1 MFSSNHTHK
10 KDVVLKESFVPCLFQ
25 WQGNY
30 RNRVRQKK
38 TPSVPKKYGRSRA
51 RWGDRVSTERQDQT
65 LERLQSQFSLTTL
78 LPTSLSWCQN
88 TLHRKTLKLCH
99 TWPLSSLICLH
110 VIFFSVLHTKKW
122 LHGRVF
128 IKRPALG
135 PVIIQRLPHTCQNDS
150 RCAFLQW
157 IVWLKKCVTVEGG
170 FFERLHWNIN
180 LTD

>member
-51 RWGDRVSTERQDQT
+51 GWGDRVSTERQDQT

-78 LPTSLSWCQN
+78 LPTSLSWCLN
-88 TLHRKTLKLCH
+88 TLHRKTLKRCH
-99 TWPLSSLICLH
+99 TWPLSSPDLVPCD
-110 VIFFSVLHTKKW
+110 FFSQFYT
-122 LHGRVF
+122 RRMF
-128 IKRPALG
+128 NTRSALG
-135 PVIIQRLPHTCQNDS
+135 PIINQCLSHTCQNDL
-150 RCAFLQW
+150 RGAFLQW
-157 IVWLKKCVTVEGG
+157 IVWLKKCVTAEDRC
-170 FFERLHWNIN
+170 FERLHWNIN